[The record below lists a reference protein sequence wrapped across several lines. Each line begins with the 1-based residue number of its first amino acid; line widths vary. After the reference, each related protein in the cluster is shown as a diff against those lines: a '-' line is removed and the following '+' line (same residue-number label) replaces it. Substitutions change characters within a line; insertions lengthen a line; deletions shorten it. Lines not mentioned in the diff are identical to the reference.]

1 MRIYLQFFGRF
12 LRTTHPYAM
21 VCYTIQLACVKLIAR
36 VHSEPGSNSY
46 SSRPFM
52 FTLKK
57 ESLQLQVP
65 LQLPC
70 YDFTPITFLTL
81 EKNPTTT
88 QIKRRKVWS
97 FVFWLCIHC
106 EFLLLQ
112 GMKIFRVWRAVCTRL
127 RYKFTVACW
136 STITS
141 DSNFMWA
148 SFSPQSELRKLLE
161 ICSSLNTIASFCSFH
176 CSTFVA
182 QFIRAMRTW
191 RYPHLP
197 LAYPLAVLLEFLFG
211 TTNTGN

>member
-1 MRIYLQFFGRF
+1 M
-12 LRTTHPYAM
+12 
-21 VCYTIQLACVKLIAR
+21 
-36 VHSEPGSNSY
+36 NSKQN
-46 SSRPFM
+46 M
-52 FTLKK
+52 ILKK
-57 ESLQLQVP
+57 ESIQLQVP

-70 YDFTPITFLTL
+70 YDFTTIINNTVKISTRVEHQQVFFVSGTFYV
-81 EKNPTTT
+81 KT
-88 QIKRRKVWS
+88 QIN
-97 FVFWLCIHC
+97 VFFWVQ
-106 EFLLLQ
+106 FT
-112 GMKIFRVWRAVCTRL
+112 FRVWRAVCTRL